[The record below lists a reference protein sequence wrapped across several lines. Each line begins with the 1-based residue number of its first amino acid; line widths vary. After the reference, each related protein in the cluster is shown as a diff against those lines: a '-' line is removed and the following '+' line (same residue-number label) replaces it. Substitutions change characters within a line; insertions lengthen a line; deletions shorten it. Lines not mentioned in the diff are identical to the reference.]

1 MRGEL
6 FRDEDYAELH
16 RSDKGMDSVPPS
28 LLATALVRRSLLPM
42 RYNSPWGR
50 SCQDSV
56 LLTSLSWALIPHR

>member
-42 RYNSPWGR
+42 RYNSPWAGPAR
-50 SCQDSV
+50 TAYC
-56 LLTSLSWALIPHR
+56 SLHFLGH